1 MICQTQQQADVALK
15 LLDNGDL
22 WAYDTE
28 TDGLNVRRNRVIGF
42 GASNGTD
49 SFYIVLWTFNGTDLV
64 RSSINPQAILEKLKT
79 KKLIAWNMSFDARIT
94 KQSLGVDLLPA
105 LHADGML
112 LKHTVDE
119 EYPFGL
125 KEVASK
131 LWGTDVTKEK
141 EEMQASIK
149 ANGGTAKQ
157 YYKADVSLLGKYC
170 IQDCLL
176 TMRCFDY
183 YNRRLLLNGLQAF
196 YYTEEVLPLY
206 REVVIPMEERGVHV
220 DLPLLER
227 SKAEIAVDIAKLE
240 EQIQASI
247 APLLPDVFVPWLL
260 NKDYPLKTATGKQ
273 PKWAKDGLTQ
283 LQAWQRDNCETNAYM
298 FNLQSKFHLK
308 KLFFDTLKEQPLS
321 RTPTGMPQVD
331 DDFIQHVAPKYPW
344 AALLSDYNKLK
355 KIEGTYVLRLLEEQ
369 ENGIFYPTWLAHG
382 TVSGR
387 LSGDMQQLPR
397 PIEHGSEVVKKHNN
411 RIRQFIIAQPGH
423 QLCSAD
429 YEQLEPTIFSHC
441 STDTQL
447 QSIFN
452 DNRDFYSEVAIKTEG
467 LAYSSDKKAPNYLG
481 KVDKAK
487 RQMAKAYA
495 LGIAYGM
502 SGYKLQFEI
511 GVSQAEADQLVANYL
526 DAFPG
531 LAAWMESSRH
541 QAITSGF
548 VRTQSGRIRHLP
560 EAKRLHAKYG
570 TALDNALETWKAYNA
585 SPKYGEIKQ
594 ARKRYQ
600 NQINNARNFQVQ
612 GLAASIVNRA
622 AIRLA
627 RELKTAQL
635 GAAIQA
641 QIHDELLLTVPVHEI
656 DTVSIMVKTIMESIM
671 PLSVP
676 LRTEPQFG
684 ACFKDCK

>member
-1 MICQTQQQADVALK
+1 MHTVEQALTM
-15 LLDNGDL
+15 LNNGDI

-28 TDGLNVRRNRVIGF
+28 TTGLNTRHDTVIGF

-49 SFYIVLWTFNGTDLV
+49 SFYIALHAYTNGQLMPLGIDPGPVL
-64 RSSINPQAILEKLKT
+64 AKLLT
-79 KKLIAWNMSFDARIT
+79 KKLVFWNASFDIRIT

-220 DLPLLER
+220 DLPLLEQ
-227 SKAEIAVDIAKLE
+227 SKAEIAVDIANLE
-240 EQIQASI
+240 TQIQQAI
-247 APLLPDVFVPWLL
+247 APLLPDVFTPWLL
-260 NKDYPLKTATGKQ
+260 NKDYPVKTATGKQ
-273 PKWAKDGLTQ
+273 PKWAKDGLSQ
-283 LQAWQRDNCETNAYM
+283 LEAWQRDNPTGYM

-308 KLFFDTLKEQPLS
+308 KLFFDTLREQPLS

-369 ENGIFYPTWLAHG
+369 ENGIFYPEWKAHG

-397 PIEHGSEVVKKHNN
+397 PIEHGSEIVKKHNN
-411 RIRQFIIAQPGH
+411 RIRRFIIAQPGH

-441 STDTQL
+441 SGDSAL
-447 QSIFN
+447 QTIFN
-452 DNRDFYSEVAIKTEG
+452 AGTDFYSEVAIRTEG
-467 LAYSSDKKAPNYLG
+467 LAHLYSSNKAASNYLG
-481 KVDKAK
+481 KADKAK
-487 RQMAKAYA
+487 RQQAKAYA

-570 TALDNALETWKAYNA
+570 PALDNALDTWKAYNA
-585 SPKYGEIKQ
+585 SPEYGEIKQ

-600 NQINNARNFQVQ
+600 NQLNNAINFQVQ

-627 RELKTAQL
+627 RELKTARL
-635 GAAIQA
+635 EAAIIG

-656 DTVSIMVKTIMESIM
+656 DTVSKLVKTVMETIL